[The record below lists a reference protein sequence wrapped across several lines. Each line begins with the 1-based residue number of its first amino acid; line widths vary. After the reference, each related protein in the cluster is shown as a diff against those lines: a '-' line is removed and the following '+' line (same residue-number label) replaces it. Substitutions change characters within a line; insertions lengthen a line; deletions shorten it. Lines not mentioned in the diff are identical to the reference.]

1 VSNRRV
7 NIIFLCGRNEA
18 LAASLEQN
26 DWQETRV
33 LIQGFT
39 TRVPYFM
46 QLVDFCVCKPGPGV
60 CSEAALVGLPMI
72 VEWGMFTL
80 PQEVAVGRWI
90 LERGLGLGFS
100 NNSQITGCVERMCMM
115 MGEDMSTRYSPRAR
129 PGQGLSGVDLMPAS
143 NKAVFEVPMILLE
156 VSGSNKR
163 RSVL

>member
-1 VSNRRV
+1 MEFKSRGRHHFSRAGAPKANPFMSNRRV

-90 LERGLGLGFS
+90 LERGAGAG
-100 NNSQITGCVERMCMM
+100 
-115 MGEDMSTRYSPRAR
+115 
-129 PGQGLSGVDLMPAS
+129 
-143 NKAVFEVPMILLE
+143 LLE
-156 VSGSNKR
+156 QQPDHRVCRAHVQDDGG
-163 RSVL
+163 